1 MIRKV
6 PIVACPINISD
17 IFSSIKNP
25 KDKLKDVL
33 KDLFNLR
40 FVYLFNSATSSFYS
54 ILEALK
60 KIDKRDS
67 IILPAYT
74 ASSLVFAIKKAKLKV
89 ILCDIN
95 LEDFNLDKDYLKN
108 IISSSTLGIVGV
120 HMFGI
125 VEKALLELKD
135 KYPDIFI
142 IEDCAQSFGSRI
154 KNRLVGSLG
163 DVSFFSFNRGKNI
176 PAYGGGVL
184 LTDNEIIA
192 KNINIIDKSN
202 RIEFFSIL
210 KLIGLFF
217 AGNPYFYGV
226 FFKFLSRFKNKMPPS
241 DFLLDVISNT
251 EARIIIR
258 LLDRLN
264 YLSRK
269 RYENAMFL
277 YNNLSSCDK
286 IKLPKIDKDTMPA
299 FNRLP
304 ILIKDLKLLE
314 VLEKKLFKEGIET
327 SRMYLKP
334 LHHIFDLGYK
344 KEDFKNANYFALH
357 LLTLPVHPLL
367 LEEDLF
373 KIVEVIKKYND
384 S

>member
-1 MIRKV
+1 MIKKI

-17 IFSSIKNP
+17 IFYSVKNP
-25 KDKLKDVL
+25 EDKLKEVL

-40 FVYLFNSATSSFYS
+40 FIYLFNSATSSFYS

-67 IILPAYT
+67 VVLPAYT

-89 ILCDIN
+89 VLCDIN
-95 LEDFNLDKDYLKN
+95 LEDFNLDKDYLNN
-108 IISSSTLGIVGV
+108 IISSSTLAIVGV

-125 VEKALLELKD
+125 VEKTLLELKN

-176 PAYGGGVL
+176 PAYGGGAL
-184 LTDNEIIA
+184 LTDNETIA
-192 KNINIIDKSN
+192 KNINPIGKKK
-202 RIEFFSIL
+202 RKEFFSIL

-217 AGNPYFYGV
+217 ASNPYFYGV

-241 DFLLDVISNT
+241 DFLLDGILDT
-251 EARIIIR
+251 EAKIIKR
-258 LLDRLN
+258 LLERLD
-264 YLSRK
+264 YLSKK

-277 YNNLSSCDK
+277 YNNLSGCGK
-286 IKLPKIDKDTMPA
+286 IRFPKIDKDTMPA

-314 VLEKKLFKEGIET
+314 VLEKNLLKEGIET

-344 KEDFKNANYFALH
+344 KEDFKNANYFASH

-367 LEEDLF
+367 LEKDLF
-373 KIVEVIKKYND
+373 KIVKVIKKI
-384 S
+384 